1 MMVKAEGLEISGFR
15 NMVEGLFRQADHM
28 KDSDSTFESEK
39 EGCCSGGGCNL
50 GVVLGDKDER
60 FLQDSLSVSSAFLN
74 EVHISCRLTAPS
86 ILWNLLDGRVYSL
99 GPSLESIIKE
109 KEFSREDFTEEYPYN
124 SQKLDL
130 VIQQLNILRKL
141 YFVEQRDCDRHNHLE
156 VMSDILADTPYM
168 VTRSISVRYLDLLK
182 LVAIHYLDYDKVW
195 EDFRT
200 WVLSLPH
207 ADFLMGCVLAQNVLE
222 LPNGKPQKVE
232 EIFSNAGLDKE

>member
-39 EGCCSGGGCNL
+39 EGCCSGGECNL
-50 GVVLGDKDER
+50 GVKLGDKDER
-60 FLQDSLSVSSAFLN
+60 FLQDSLSVSSTFLN

-109 KEFSREDFTEEYPYN
+109 KEFSREDFTEEYPYD

-141 YFVEQRDCDRHNHLE
+141 YFMEQRDCDRHNHLE

-182 LVAIHYLDYDKVW
+182 LVTIHYLDYDKVW

-200 WVLSLPH
+200 WVLSLPY
-207 ADFLMGCVLAQNVLE
+207 ADFLMGCILAQNVLE
-222 LPNGKPQKVE
+222 LPNGKPQNVE
-232 EIFSNAGLDKE
+232 EVFSNAGLDKE